1 MKFGTLFIALLLA
14 GSTAQAQIPTPTSEA
29 GPWSL
34 DDCIRYA
41 HEHNI
46 QIQQQALQ
54 VEQRSVELNTSR
66 HSRLPDLGANL
77 GTNFS
82 FGRSLI
88 SNNTYADNNQ
98 VSGSPGVSASLP
110 VFMGGRINHEIAAGK
125 LSLKA
130 AAQDLDR
137 IREDVSVNIMS
148 YYLDVLVAK
157 ELVDVAEQALALST
171 QQVERS
177 REQVRTGKVAES
189 VLYENEALLAA
200 DEYKL
205 TQSRNDLSLSL
216 LALSQALNRTSAEG
230 FDIVAPTF
238 DSLTVESMRHL
249 RNPAEVLS
257 YALDNRPRIQAE
269 RFRLEQALR
278 AVRMSRA
285 AYYPQ
290 ITLTGGYG
298 TNVYH
303 SFATGAVNPAFG
315 RQFRNN
321 STEYVGVAINIPIFN
336 RMATRNSVRTAKLG
350 VRSQQLVLTEAE
362 QTLQK
367 EIETAYYQADAALL
381 KYRSAEKAL
390 NSAQGRLQVRSRE
403 IRCGPLDDLRLQRRQ
418 DPHAEGRIR
427 PDPGQIRIH
436 IPHQDP
442 RFLRGFPPD
451 ALSAVNGT
459 RRLRPQAVQERS
471 SRKRKSFPGSFSCR
485 CRFSLCRCFRATLL
499 LSQAEKRGN
508 PADSFRSLT
517 PRSKDRRRRKLRSKP
532 RPADRSWH

>member
-14 GSTAQAQIPTPTSEA
+14 GSTAQAQIPTPTPEA

-98 VSGSPGVSASLP
+98 VSGSLGVSASLP
-110 VFMGGRINHEIAAGK
+110 LFMGGRINHEIAAGK

-130 AAQDLDR
+130 AVQDLDR

-157 ELVDVAEQALALST
+157 ELVNVAEQALALST

-321 STEYVGVAINIPIFN
+321 SNEYVGVAINIPIFN

-390 NSAQGRLQVRSRE
+390 NSAQVAFRYEAEKYAAGRSTTFDYNDAKTRMQKAESDQIQAKYEFIFRTK
-403 IRCGPLDDLRLQRRQ
+403 ILDFY
-418 DPHAEGRIR
+418 A
-427 PDPGQIRIH
+427 
-436 IPHQDP
+436 
-442 RFLRGFPPD
+442 GFP
-451 ALSAVNGT
+451 L
-459 RRLRPQAVQERS
+459 
-471 SRKRKSFPGSFSCR
+471 
-485 CRFSLCRCFRATLL
+485 TL
-499 LSQAEKRGN
+499 
-508 PADSFRSLT
+508 
-517 PRSKDRRRRKLRSKP
+517 
-532 RPADRSWH
+532 

>member
-14 GSTAQAQIPTPTSEA
+14 GSTAQAQIPTPTPEA

-88 SNNTYADNNQ
+88 SNYTYADNNQ
-98 VSGSPGVSASLP
+98 VSGSLGVSASLP
-110 VFMGGRINHEIAAGK
+110 LFMGGRINHEIAAGK

-130 AAQDLDR
+130 AVQDLDR

-157 ELVDVAEQALALST
+157 ELVNVAEQALALST

-290 ITLTGGYG
+290 ITLTGGFG

-390 NSAQGRLQVRSRE
+390 NSAQVAFRYEAEKYAAGRSTTFDYNDAKTRMQKAESDQIQAKYEFIFRTK
-403 IRCGPLDDLRLQRRQ
+403 ILDFY
-418 DPHAEGRIR
+418 A
-427 PDPGQIRIH
+427 
-436 IPHQDP
+436 
-442 RFLRGFPPD
+442 GFP
-451 ALSAVNGT
+451 L
-459 RRLRPQAVQERS
+459 
-471 SRKRKSFPGSFSCR
+471 
-485 CRFSLCRCFRATLL
+485 TL
-499 LSQAEKRGN
+499 
-508 PADSFRSLT
+508 
-517 PRSKDRRRRKLRSKP
+517 
-532 RPADRSWH
+532 

>member
-14 GSTAQAQIPTPTSEA
+14 GSTAQAQIPTPTPEA

-98 VSGSPGVSASLP
+98 VSGSLGVSASLP

-189 VLYENEALLAA
+189 VLYENEALLATNELGK
-200 DEYKL
+200 DKFEIV
-205 TQSRNDLSLSL
+205 TPSESI
-216 LALSQALNRTSAEG
+216 LAE
-230 FDIVAPTF
+230 PTVSVV
-238 DSLTVESMRHL
+238 DKVVE
-249 RNPAEVLS
+249 AK
-257 YALDNRPRIQAE
+257 
-269 RFRLEQALR
+269 
-278 AVRMSRA
+278 
-285 AYYPQ
+285 
-290 ITLTGGYG
+290 G
-298 TNVYH
+298 
-303 SFATGAVNPAFG
+303 TGAVAKEYLDYLWSKPA
-315 RQFRNN
+315 Q
-321 STEYVGVAINIPIFN
+321 E
-336 RMATRNSVRTAKLG
+336 L
-350 VRSQQLVLTEAE
+350 
-362 QTLQK
+362 
-367 EIETAYYQADAALL
+367 AASL
-381 KYRSAEKAL
+381 Y
-390 NSAQGRLQVRSRE
+390 
-403 IRCGPLDDLRLQRRQ
+403 
-418 DPHAEGRIR
+418 
-427 PDPGQIRIH
+427 
-436 IPHQDP
+436 
-442 RFLRGFPPD
+442 
-451 ALSAVNGT
+451 
-459 RRLRPQAVQERS
+459 LRPSNPEVLAAN
-471 SRKRKSFPGSFSCR
+471 KDKFPEMET
-485 CRFSLCRCFRATLL
+485 FRANDVFG
-499 LSQAEKRGN
+499 SWDDIMKK
-508 PADSFRSLT
+508 FF
-517 PRSKDRRRRKLRSKP
+517 KDGGVFDEVNKK
-532 RPADRSWH
+532 

>member
-98 VSGSPGVSASLP
+98 VSGSLGVSASLP

-285 AYYPQ
+285 AYYP
-290 ITLTGGYG
+290 
-298 TNVYH
+298 
-303 SFATGAVNPAFG
+303 
-315 RQFRNN
+315 
-321 STEYVGVAINIPIFN
+321 
-336 RMATRNSVRTAKLG
+336 
-350 VRSQQLVLTEAE
+350 
-362 QTLQK
+362 
-367 EIETAYYQADAALL
+367 
-381 KYRSAEKAL
+381 
-390 NSAQGRLQVRSRE
+390 RSR
-403 IRCGPLDDLRLQRRQ
+403 
-418 DPHAEGRIR
+418 
-427 PDPGQIRIH
+427 
-436 IPHQDP
+436 
-442 RFLRGFPPD
+442 
-451 ALSAVNGT
+451 
-459 RRLRPQAVQERS
+459 
-471 SRKRKSFPGSFSCR
+471 
-485 CRFSLCRCFRATLL
+485 
-499 LSQAEKRGN
+499 
-508 PADSFRSLT
+508 
-517 PRSKDRRRRKLRSKP
+517 
-532 RPADRSWH
+532 

>member
-98 VSGSPGVSASLP
+98 VSGSLGVSASLP

-130 AAQDLDR
+130 A
-137 IREDVSVNIMS
+137 
-148 YYLDVLVAK
+148 VAK

-390 NSAQGRLQVRSRE
+390 NSAQVAFRYEAEKYAAGRSTTFDYNDAKTRMQKAESDQIQAKYEFIFRTK
-403 IRCGPLDDLRLQRRQ
+403 ILDFY
-418 DPHAEGRIR
+418 A
-427 PDPGQIRIH
+427 
-436 IPHQDP
+436 
-442 RFLRGFPPD
+442 GFP
-451 ALSAVNGT
+451 L
-459 RRLRPQAVQERS
+459 
-471 SRKRKSFPGSFSCR
+471 
-485 CRFSLCRCFRATLL
+485 TL
-499 LSQAEKRGN
+499 
-508 PADSFRSLT
+508 
-517 PRSKDRRRRKLRSKP
+517 
-532 RPADRSWH
+532 

>member
-1 MKFGTLFIALLLA
+1 MKFGTLLFALLLSGGA
-14 GSTAQAQIPTPTSEA
+14 VLAQTPAPAPET

-46 QIQQQALQ
+46 QIRQQALQ

-77 GTNFS
+77 NANFS

-98 VSGSPGVSASLP
+98 VSGSLGVSASLP
-110 VFMGGRINHEIAAGK
+110 VFRGGRINHEIAVGK
-125 LSLKA
+125 LGLQA
-130 AAQDLDR
+130 AVQDLDR
-137 IREDVSVNIMS
+137 IREDVSVNVMS
-148 YYLDVLVAK
+148 LYLEVLFQK
-157 ELVDVAEQALALST
+157 ELVGVAERQLAYSSM
-171 QQVERS
+171 QVERS
-177 REQVRTGKVAES
+177 REQVAAGKVAES
-189 VLYENEALLAA
+189 VLYENEALQSA
-200 DEYKL
+200 DELQL
-205 TQSRNDLSLSL
+205 TQNRNNLSLSL

-257 YALDNRPRIQAE
+257 YALDNRPRVQAE

-298 TNVYH
+298 TNIYH
-303 SFATGAVNPAFG
+303 SFASGAVNPAFG
-315 RQFRNN
+315 HQFRNN
-321 STEYVGVAINIPIFN
+321 SSEYVGVAINIPIFN
-336 RMATRNSVRTAKLG
+336 RLATRNSVRTAQLG
-350 VRSQQLVLTEAE
+350 VQSQQFALTEAE

-390 NSAQGRLQVRSRE
+390 NSAQVAFRYEAEKYAAGRSTTFDYNDAKTRMQKAESDRIQAKYEFIFRTK
-403 IRCGPLDDLRLQRRQ
+403 ILDFY
-418 DPHAEGRIR
+418 A
-427 PDPGQIRIH
+427 
-436 IPHQDP
+436 
-442 RFLRGFPPD
+442 GFP
-451 ALSAVNGT
+451 L
-459 RRLRPQAVQERS
+459 
-471 SRKRKSFPGSFSCR
+471 
-485 CRFSLCRCFRATLL
+485 TL
-499 LSQAEKRGN
+499 
-508 PADSFRSLT
+508 
-517 PRSKDRRRRKLRSKP
+517 
-532 RPADRSWH
+532 

>member
-98 VSGSPGVSASLP
+98 VSGSLGVSASLP

-171 QQVERS
+171 Q
-177 REQVRTGKVAES
+177 
-189 VLYENEALLAA
+189 
-200 DEYKL
+200 
-205 TQSRNDLSLSL
+205 
-216 LALSQALNRTSAEG
+216 
-230 FDIVAPTF
+230 
-238 DSLTVESMRHL
+238 
-249 RNPAEVLS
+249 
-257 YALDNRPRIQAE
+257 
-269 RFRLEQALR
+269 
-278 AVRMSRA
+278 
-285 AYYPQ
+285 
-290 ITLTGGYG
+290 
-298 TNVYH
+298 
-303 SFATGAVNPAFG
+303 
-315 RQFRNN
+315 
-321 STEYVGVAINIPIFN
+321 
-336 RMATRNSVRTAKLG
+336 
-350 VRSQQLVLTEAE
+350 
-362 QTLQK
+362 
-367 EIETAYYQADAALL
+367 
-381 KYRSAEKAL
+381 
-390 NSAQGRLQVRSRE
+390 
-403 IRCGPLDDLRLQRRQ
+403 
-418 DPHAEGRIR
+418 
-427 PDPGQIRIH
+427 
-436 IPHQDP
+436 
-442 RFLRGFPPD
+442 
-451 ALSAVNGT
+451 
-459 RRLRPQAVQERS
+459 
-471 SRKRKSFPGSFSCR
+471 
-485 CRFSLCRCFRATLL
+485 
-499 LSQAEKRGN
+499 
-508 PADSFRSLT
+508 
-517 PRSKDRRRRKLRSKP
+517 
-532 RPADRSWH
+532 

>member
-14 GSTAQAQIPTPTSEA
+14 GSTAQAQIPTPTPEA

-98 VSGSPGVSASLP
+98 VSGSLGVSASLP
-110 VFMGGRINHEIAAGK
+110 LFMGGRINHEIAAGK

-130 AAQDLDR
+130 AVQDLDR

-157 ELVDVAEQALALST
+157 ELVNVAEQALALST

-189 VLYENEALLAA
+189 VLYENEALLEA

-257 YALDNRPRIQAE
+257 
-269 RFRLEQALR
+269 
-278 AVRMSRA
+278 
-285 AYYPQ
+285 
-290 ITLTGGYG
+290 
-298 TNVYH
+298 NVYH

-350 VRSQQLVLTEAE
+350 VRSQQLALTEAE

-390 NSAQGRLQVRSRE
+390 NSAQVAFRYEAEKYAAGRSTTFDYNDARTRMQKAESDQIQAKYEFIFRTK
-403 IRCGPLDDLRLQRRQ
+403 ILDFY
-418 DPHAEGRIR
+418 A
-427 PDPGQIRIH
+427 
-436 IPHQDP
+436 
-442 RFLRGFPPD
+442 GFP
-451 ALSAVNGT
+451 L
-459 RRLRPQAVQERS
+459 
-471 SRKRKSFPGSFSCR
+471 
-485 CRFSLCRCFRATLL
+485 TL
-499 LSQAEKRGN
+499 
-508 PADSFRSLT
+508 
-517 PRSKDRRRRKLRSKP
+517 
-532 RPADRSWH
+532 

>member
-98 VSGSPGVSASLP
+98 VSGSLGVSASLP

-177 REQVRTGKVAES
+177 RER
-189 VLYENEALLAA
+189 YE
-200 DEYKL
+200 
-205 TQSRNDLSLSL
+205 
-216 LALSQALNRTSAEG
+216 
-230 FDIVAPTF
+230 
-238 DSLTVESMRHL
+238 
-249 RNPAEVLS
+249 
-257 YALDNRPRIQAE
+257 
-269 RFRLEQALR
+269 R
-278 AVRMSRA
+278 A
-285 AYYPQ
+285 
-290 ITLTGGYG
+290 
-298 TNVYH
+298 
-303 SFATGAVNPAFG
+303 
-315 RQFRNN
+315 
-321 STEYVGVAINIPIFN
+321 
-336 RMATRNSVRTAKLG
+336 
-350 VRSQQLVLTEAE
+350 
-362 QTLQK
+362 
-367 EIETAYYQADAALL
+367 
-381 KYRSAEKAL
+381 
-390 NSAQGRLQVRSRE
+390 
-403 IRCGPLDDLRLQRRQ
+403 
-418 DPHAEGRIR
+418 
-427 PDPGQIRIH
+427 
-436 IPHQDP
+436 
-442 RFLRGFPPD
+442 
-451 ALSAVNGT
+451 
-459 RRLRPQAVQERS
+459 
-471 SRKRKSFPGSFSCR
+471 KSPS
-485 CRFSLCRCFRATLL
+485 RCFT
-499 LSQAEKRGN
+499 K
-508 PADSFRSLT
+508 T
-517 PRSKDRRRRKLRSKP
+517 KP
-532 RPADRSWH
+532 CWRPTNTN

>member
-98 VSGSPGVSASLP
+98 VSGSLDVSASLP

-257 YALDNRPRIQAE
+257 YALNNRPRIQAE

-390 NSAQGRLQVRSRE
+390 NSAQVAFRYEAEKYAAGRSTTFDYNDAKTRMQKAESDQIQAKYEFIFRTK
-403 IRCGPLDDLRLQRRQ
+403 ILDFY
-418 DPHAEGRIR
+418 A
-427 PDPGQIRIH
+427 
-436 IPHQDP
+436 
-442 RFLRGFPPD
+442 GFP
-451 ALSAVNGT
+451 L
-459 RRLRPQAVQERS
+459 
-471 SRKRKSFPGSFSCR
+471 
-485 CRFSLCRCFRATLL
+485 TL
-499 LSQAEKRGN
+499 
-508 PADSFRSLT
+508 
-517 PRSKDRRRRKLRSKP
+517 
-532 RPADRSWH
+532 

>member
-14 GSTAQAQIPTPTSEA
+14 GSTVHAQTPTPVPEA

-54 VEQRSVELNTSR
+54 VEQRSIELNTSR

-77 GTNFS
+77 GANFS
-82 FGRSLI
+82 FGRILI
-88 SNNTYADNNQ
+88 SNNTYANNNQ
-98 VSGSPGVSASLP
+98 VSGSLGVSASLP

-171 QQVERS
+171 Q
-177 REQVRTGKVAES
+177 QVRTGKVAES

-390 NSAQGRLQVRSRE
+390 NSAQVAFRYEAEKYAAGRSTTFDYNDARTRMQKAESDQIQAKYEFIFRTK
-403 IRCGPLDDLRLQRRQ
+403 ILDFY
-418 DPHAEGRIR
+418 A
-427 PDPGQIRIH
+427 
-436 IPHQDP
+436 
-442 RFLRGFPPD
+442 GFP
-451 ALSAVNGT
+451 L
-459 RRLRPQAVQERS
+459 
-471 SRKRKSFPGSFSCR
+471 
-485 CRFSLCRCFRATLL
+485 TL
-499 LSQAEKRGN
+499 
-508 PADSFRSLT
+508 
-517 PRSKDRRRRKLRSKP
+517 
-532 RPADRSWH
+532 

>member
-1 MKFGTLFIALLLA
+1 MKFGTLLFALLLSGGA
-14 GSTAQAQIPTPTSEA
+14 VLAQTPAPAPEA

-41 HEHNI
+41 HENNI

-54 VEQRSVELNTSR
+54 VEKSSIELSTSR
-66 HSRLPDLGANL
+66 NSRLPNLGANV
-77 GTNFS
+77 GADFS

-98 VSGSPGVSASLP
+98 VSGSLGVSASLP
-110 VFMGGRINHEIAAGK
+110 VFLGGRINHEIAAGK
-125 LSLKA
+125 LGLQA

-148 YYLDVLVAK
+148 LYLEVLFQK
-157 ELVDVAEQALALST
+157 ELVGVAEQQLAYST
-171 QQVERS
+171 LQVERS
-177 REQVRTGKVAES
+177 REQVAAGKVAES

-200 DEYKL
+200 DELKL
-205 TQSRNDLSLSL
+205 TQSRNDLA
-216 LALSQALNRTSAEG
+216 LALLNLSQGLNRPDAQG
-230 FDIVAPTF
+230 FDVETPTF

-257 YALDNRPRIQAE
+257 YALDNRPRVQAE
-269 RFRLEQALR
+269 RFRLDQALR

-303 SFATGAVNPAFG
+303 SFASGMVNPAFG

-321 STEYVGVAINIPIFN
+321 SSEYVGVAVNIPIFN
-336 RMATRNSVRTAKLG
+336 RLATRNSVRTAKLG
-350 VRSQQLVLTEAE
+350 VRSQQLALTEAE

-367 EIETAYYQADAALL
+367 EIETAYYKADAALL

-390 NSAQGRLQVRSRE
+390 SSAEIAFRYESEKYAAGRSTTFDYNDAKTRMQKAESDRIQAKYEFIFRTKILDFYA
-403 IRCGPLDDLRLQRRQ
+403 GMPL
-418 DPHAEGRIR
+418 
-427 PDPGQIRIH
+427 
-436 IPHQDP
+436 
-442 RFLRGFPPD
+442 
-451 ALSAVNGT
+451 
-459 RRLRPQAVQERS
+459 
-471 SRKRKSFPGSFSCR
+471 
-485 CRFSLCRCFRATLL
+485 TL
-499 LSQAEKRGN
+499 
-508 PADSFRSLT
+508 
-517 PRSKDRRRRKLRSKP
+517 
-532 RPADRSWH
+532 

>member
-14 GSTAQAQIPTPTSEA
+14 GSTAQAQIPTPTPEA
-29 GPWSL
+29 DPWSL

-98 VSGSPGVSASLP
+98 VLGSLGVSASLP
-110 VFMGGRINHEIAAGK
+110 LFMGGRINHEIAAGK

-130 AAQDLDR
+130 AVQDLDR

-157 ELVDVAEQALALST
+157 ELVNVAEQALALST

-205 TQSRNDLSLSL
+205 T
-216 LALSQALNRTSAEG
+216 LSQALNRTSAEG

-390 NSAQGRLQVRSRE
+390 NSAQVAFRYEAEKYAAGRSTTFDYNDAKTRMQK
-403 IRCGPLDDLRLQRRQ
+403 
-418 DPHAEGRIR
+418 AES
-427 PDPGQIRIH
+427 DQIQAKYEFIFRTKILN
-436 IPHQDP
+436 
-442 RFLRGFPPD
+442 FYAGFP
-451 ALSAVNGT
+451 L
-459 RRLRPQAVQERS
+459 
-471 SRKRKSFPGSFSCR
+471 
-485 CRFSLCRCFRATLL
+485 TL
-499 LSQAEKRGN
+499 
-508 PADSFRSLT
+508 
-517 PRSKDRRRRKLRSKP
+517 
-532 RPADRSWH
+532 

>member
-14 GSTAQAQIPTPTSEA
+14 GSTAQAQIPTPTPEA

-98 VSGSPGVSASLP
+98 VSGSLGVSASLP
-110 VFMGGRINHEIAAGK
+110 LFMGGRINHEIAAGK

-130 AAQDLDR
+130 AVQDLDR

-157 ELVDVAEQALALST
+157 ELVNVVEQALALST

-321 STEYVGVAINIPIFN
+321 STEYVGDLK
-336 RMATRNSVRTAKLG
+336 SV
-350 VRSQQLVLTEAE
+350 V
-362 QTLQK
+362 
-367 EIETAYYQADAALL
+367 
-381 KYRSAEKAL
+381 
-390 NSAQGRLQVRSRE
+390 
-403 IRCGPLDDLRLQRRQ
+403 
-418 DPHAEGRIR
+418 
-427 PDPGQIRIH
+427 
-436 IPHQDP
+436 
-442 RFLRGFPPD
+442 
-451 ALSAVNGT
+451 
-459 RRLRPQAVQERS
+459 
-471 SRKRKSFPGSFSCR
+471 
-485 CRFSLCRCFRATLL
+485 
-499 LSQAEKRGN
+499 
-508 PADSFRSLT
+508 
-517 PRSKDRRRRKLRSKP
+517 
-532 RPADRSWH
+532 

>member
-14 GSTAQAQIPTPTSEA
+14 GSTAQAQIPTPTPEA
-29 GPWSL
+29 DPWSL

-77 GTNFS
+77 GTNFA
-82 FGRSLI
+82 FGQSLI

-98 VSGSPGVSASLP
+98 VSGSLGVSASLP

-125 LSLKA
+125 PEPESRCPGP
-130 AAQDLDR
+130 DR

-157 ELVDVAEQALALST
+157 ELVNVAEQALALST

-285 AYYPQ
+285 AYYP
-290 ITLTGGYG
+290 
-298 TNVYH
+298 
-303 SFATGAVNPAFG
+303 
-315 RQFRNN
+315 
-321 STEYVGVAINIPIFN
+321 
-336 RMATRNSVRTAKLG
+336 
-350 VRSQQLVLTEAE
+350 
-362 QTLQK
+362 
-367 EIETAYYQADAALL
+367 
-381 KYRSAEKAL
+381 
-390 NSAQGRLQVRSRE
+390 RSR
-403 IRCGPLDDLRLQRRQ
+403 
-418 DPHAEGRIR
+418 
-427 PDPGQIRIH
+427 
-436 IPHQDP
+436 
-442 RFLRGFPPD
+442 
-451 ALSAVNGT
+451 
-459 RRLRPQAVQERS
+459 
-471 SRKRKSFPGSFSCR
+471 
-485 CRFSLCRCFRATLL
+485 
-499 LSQAEKRGN
+499 
-508 PADSFRSLT
+508 
-517 PRSKDRRRRKLRSKP
+517 
-532 RPADRSWH
+532 